1 MTATTRI
8 TRHPVRNDAL
18 PRIAG
23 GLLSAVVATG
33 LTVQQLRHR
42 RVLRGQGDESF
53 FETSA
58 GNVLAYRLTEAQL
71 TEAQPT
77 EAQPTEA
84 EGPDSSP
91 VLVCETGLC
100 STVEHWIWL
109 RRMLGRD
116 HAVLAYNRAGYGRSE
131 YRLREPFSLAA
142 AVADLR
148 DLVRG
153 VCPSRPVVLVGH
165 SLGGHLALRAIEP
178 LRDLVTGVVLLDPSH
193 PAELLRSRVQA
204 DGANVLTSALAL
216 MPESARLGLGSLLAS
231 PPWLRWLP
239 EDVRPLILDQFRD
252 WKLWKATV
260 REWRATHTEFLN
272 HDGVLPKA
280 GVPLRLVAA
289 ATTHARDPIHA
300 ELHRELVGT
309 SPDGDL
315 CLIEGARHDE
325 LVMNEQP
332 AAQVAELIREFTIK
346 LRTSGLRPT
355 PDAPEVR

>member
-8 TRHPVRNDAL
+8 TMHPVRNDAL

-53 FETSA
+53 FETST
-58 GNVLAYRLTEAQL
+58 GNVLAYQL
-71 TEAQPT
+71 
-77 EAQPTEA
+77 TEA

-91 VLVCETGLC
+91 VLVCETGLA
-100 STVEHWIWL
+100 STVEHWTWL
-109 RRMLGRD
+109 RRMLGCD
-116 HAVLAYNRAGYGRSE
+116 HPVLAYNRAGYGRSE
-131 YRLREPFSLAA
+131 YRLGEPFSLAA

-153 VCPSRPVVLVGH
+153 VCASRPVVLVGH

-216 MPESARLGLGSLLAS
+216 MPESARLGLGSLLAA

-239 EDVRPLILDQFRD
+239 EDMRPLILDQFRD

-260 REWRATHTEFLN
+260 REWRATHAEFLN
-272 HDGVLPKA
+272 HDGVLPKV

-315 CLIEGARHDE
+315 CLIEDARHDE

-332 AAQVAELIREFTIK
+332 AAQVAELIREFTIGLRTGG
-346 LRTSGLRPT
+346 LRTSGHRPT